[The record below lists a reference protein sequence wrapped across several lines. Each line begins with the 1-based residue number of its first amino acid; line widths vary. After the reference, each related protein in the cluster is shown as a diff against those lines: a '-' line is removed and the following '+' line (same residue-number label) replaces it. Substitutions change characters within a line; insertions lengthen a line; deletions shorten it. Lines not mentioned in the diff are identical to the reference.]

1 MTELDT
7 ENVFLIMRESYY
19 DFYFNDEDFDPLYCF
34 TSKEEA
40 QDRINDTKY
49 IDEQFRDRYY
59 IITLAGFLE
68 DIKNLKQRYD
78 DLDTERED
86 YE

>member
-1 MTELDT
+1 MVELETD
-7 ENVFLIMRESYY
+7 NVFLVMCKPYTN
-19 DFYFNDEDFDPLYCF
+19 FYFNDEDFDPLWYF

-40 QDRINDTKY
+40 QNRINDPKF

-59 IITLAGFLE
+59 IITLSQFLE
-68 DIKNLKQRYD
+68 DVENLKQRYD
-78 DLDTERED
+78 DMDIERED

>member
-7 ENVFLIMRESYY
+7 ENIYLVMQKPYTN
-19 DFYFNDEDFDPLYCF
+19 FYFNDEDFDPFWYF

-40 QDRINDTKY
+40 QDRIDDPKF
-49 IDEQFRDRYY
+49 IDEQFKDKYY
-59 IITLAGFLE
+59 IITLAQFLE
-68 DIKNLKQRYD
+68 SVENLKQRYD
-78 DLDTERED
+78 DMDDEKED